1 MAIRGAAGTPASA
14 TAIREPTIREATASM
29 VVSTDLVGA
38 PKDRSRMA
46 SAVSGAASG
55 VVVSA
60 CLQPLVSR

>member
-1 MAIRGAAGTPASA
+1 MHVRRVVRPRHF
-14 TAIREPTIREATASM
+14 RELCGGM
-29 VVSTDLVGA
+29 VVSMDLVGA

>member
-1 MAIRGAAGTPASA
+1 MPPALGVRWTSS
-14 TAIREPTIREATASM
+14 REFREAAM
-29 VVSTDLVGA
+29 GVSA
-38 PKDRSRMA
+38 PSAPADRSRMA

>member
-1 MAIRGAAGTPASA
+1 MPPALGVRWTSS
-14 TAIREPTIREATASM
+14 REFREAAM
-29 VVSTDLVGA
+29 A
-38 PKDRSRMA
+38 PADRSRMA

>member
-1 MAIRGAAGTPASA
+1 
-14 TAIREPTIREATASM
+14 M
-29 VVSTDLVGA
+29 VLVGA

>member
-1 MAIRGAAGTPASA
+1 
-14 TAIREPTIREATASM
+14 M
-29 VVSTDLVGA
+29 VLVGA

-60 CLQPLVSR
+60 CLQPLVSRWFLNLDVPLALPLPLALP